1 MEVNKFKD
9 EYREHFEVLDEIRKS
24 INNTTDLIKTYIEL
38 GDTDYDNVNE
48 LMFELIEKHI
58 EVIKIFK

>member
-1 MEVNKFKD
+1 MEVKKFKD
-9 EYREHFEVLDEIRKS
+9 EYREHFEVLDEIRRS
-24 INNTTDLIKTYIEL
+24 INNTTELIKKYGRL

-48 LMFELIEKHI
+48 LMLELIEKHI